1 MSMGAQTQEGQS
13 QKSVQMN
20 EISCKC
26 QIFQKGND
34 KNEVTASVPSYSS
47 STCSV
52 PSSSMSSSLV
62 AAATRGM
69 DVCENGTN

>member
-34 KNEVTASVPSYSS
+34 KNEVTAAVPSYS

>member
-34 KNEVTASVPSYSS
+34 KNEVTAAVPSYSS

-69 DVCENGTN
+69 DVYENGTN